1 METLKS
7 VYINEIIKISKK
19 KKLIM
24 TIIFSILFVVLTAIA
39 IYLLNN
45 FAGIKVTG
53 SSDFSIMVLTILS
66 YSIFPLFITFLCIDM
81 FVGEFV
87 DDTIKFT
94 LTGPASRIKVFLGKI
109 LAVATYIIGK
119 LFFVMIISVIASIL
133 ISKNMPSLLKIF
145 VSYTMAFMPIF
156 VFALAVILISNIAKG
171 TTSAFMFSI
180 FIFLLFSGLGLFF
193 PQIKSFLF
201 TSTFDWY
208 KLILG
213 SYINFSK
220 ILRVFLTL
228 LGYCIMLI
236 TAGYYLFEKK
246 DI

>member
-53 SSDFSIMVLTILS
+53 SSDFTIMVLTILS
-66 YSIFPLFITFLCIDM
+66 YSIFPLFITFICTDM

-119 LFFVMIISVIASIL
+119 LFFVMIISVIASIF
-133 ISKNMPSLLKIF
+133 ISKNMPNFLKIF
-145 VSYTMAFMPIF
+145 VSYTMAFIPIF

-180 FIFLLFSGLGLFF
+180 LIFLLFNGLGLFF

-208 KLILG
+208 RLILG

-236 TAGYYLFEKK
+236 TAGYYLFEKR
-246 DI
+246 DV